1 MSECYEIIFEQ
12 VAFDDLYE
20 LVRFIERESRGVS
33 GLVVSEDLGE
43 ISSARISRRLIDKAI
58 SYVASVCMVEQL
70 HELNFLGVISLR
82 LVWLRVVKYEGKVDV
97 ELSFNDVPPIAIDHV
112 MLAAQRYAERLSKKF
127 NIKIFYGGLEPAGDT
142 DTRYFTGNTLGSL

>member
-43 ISSARISRRLIDKAI
+43 ISSARISKDQQEI
-58 SYVASVCMVEQL
+58 
-70 HELNFLGVISLR
+70 N
-82 LVWLRVVKYEGKVDV
+82 
-97 ELSFNDVPPIAIDHV
+97 
-112 MLAAQRYAERLSKKF
+112 
-127 NIKIFYGGLEPAGDT
+127 
-142 DTRYFTGNTLGSL
+142 